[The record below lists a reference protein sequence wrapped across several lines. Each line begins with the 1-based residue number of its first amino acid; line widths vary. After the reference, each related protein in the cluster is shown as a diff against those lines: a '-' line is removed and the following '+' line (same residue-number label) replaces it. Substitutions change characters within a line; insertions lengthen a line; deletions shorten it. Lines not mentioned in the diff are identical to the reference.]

1 MISWWAGLSDPA
13 LGQGLAAASAAA
25 FAFANN
31 FVSRTTASGGDKGVT
46 FSVLVTMA
54 ISAVLWLLL
63 EKGALGEPGIGID
76 WRAFGLFAVA
86 GILAMVFGRTLV
98 FESIRRLG
106 VSRSTAIKRLNP
118 FFSVILAAL
127 LLGEAVTGP
136 DMLGMLAIA
145 LAFGV
150 LIHESL
156 LRPRDNAPPKP
167 SPAAYLF
174 GVFGALAY
182 AAAYV
187 ARKAGL
193 DLWQAPAFGTF
204 LSAATGFVAF
214 ALLTL
219 VSIRHRSNFMGMF
232 RHLDRWIFA
241 AAVMVSFGQILLFA
255 ALAYEKV
262 STVVMIA
269 SLEIFL
275 SIFLSVLVFRSERM
289 PGPLVLLAAG
299 LAMVGVALVAME

>member
-1 MISWWAGLSDPA
+1 MIDWISGLPGPVF
-13 LGQGLAAASAAA
+13 GQGLAAASATA

-54 ISAVLWLLL
+54 LSAVLWLLF
-63 EKGALGEPGIGID
+63 ESGGSAAISFD
-76 WRAFGLFAVA
+76 WRAFALFAVA
-86 GILAMVFGRTLV
+86 GVLAMVFGRTLV

-106 VSRSTAIKRLNP
+106 VSRSTAVKRLNP

-127 LLGEAVTGP
+127 LLGEAVTRL

-150 LIHESL
+150 LIRESMA
-156 LRPRDNAPPKP
+156 RQRVDAPPNP
-167 SPAAYLF
+167 PPTAYLF

-193 DLWQAPAFGTF
+193 DLWPAPALGTF
-204 LSAATGFVAF
+204 LSAATGFAAF
-214 ALLTL
+214 AALTL
-219 VSIRHRSNFMGMF
+219 VSSRHRSNFTGMF

-241 AAVMVSFGQILLFA
+241 AAVMVSLGQILLFA
-255 ALAYEKV
+255 ALAYESV

-269 SLEIFL
+269 SLEIFV
-275 SIFLSVLVFRSERM
+275 SIFLSVLIFRSERT
-289 PGPLVLLAAG
+289 PGPLILLAAA
-299 LAMVGVALVAME
+299 LAMGGVALVAIE